1 VHECFLLLAFGL
13 GHFIK
18 KKKKLKYLTLFISFL
33 FLYFKNILEKNNFFM
48 MLNRFE
54 VKNKFLKIKKYFNV
68 FLSKK
73 YFEKQ
78 LLSQYQT
85 NFNC

>member
-1 VHECFLLLAFGL
+1 
-13 GHFIK
+13 
-18 KKKKLKYLTLFISFL
+18 
-33 FLYFKNILEKNNFFM
+33 M

-54 VKNKFLKIKKYFNV
+54 VKNKFFKIKKYFNV
-68 FLSKK
+68 FLSEK

-78 LLSQYQT
+78 LLLQYQT

>member
-1 VHECFLLLAFGL
+1 LDSATSL
-13 GHFIK
+13 K

-54 VKNKFLKIKKYFNV
+54 VKNKFLKTKKYFNV
-68 FLSKK
+68 FLSEK

>member
-1 VHECFLLLAFGL
+1 LDSATSLK
-13 GHFIK
+13 K
-18 KKKKLKYLTLFISFL
+18 KKKKLKYLTLFIPFL
-33 FLYFKNILEKNNFFM
+33 FLYFKNILEKNYFFM

-68 FLSKK
+68 FLSEK

-78 LLSQYQT
+78 LLPQYQT

>member
-1 VHECFLLLAFGL
+1 
-13 GHFIK
+13 
-18 KKKKLKYLTLFISFL
+18 
-33 FLYFKNILEKNNFFM
+33 M

-68 FLSKK
+68 FLSEK

-78 LLSQYQT
+78 LLPQYQT